1 MSKLTPLTWP
11 LSIQLRPLLHQG
23 IWQTVWTSL
32 MPFFHVPIHPSHR
45 KFFRFCFQNKFY
57 QFRAMPFGYDSAPC
71 IFTKLTRPIALFCRQ
86 KGIRILFYL
95 DDSLILAQSRDQSL
109 AHRDFVLD
117 LLASLGFL
125 VNLDKSDLTPT
136 KSSLFWGLL
145 WDTVAM
151 SSSLPLDKIAKL
163 VASALALLSRPAPSC
178 LSLQKFLGSTNFAS
192 VAVPRAHLNSRFF
205 LQCGSFF

>member
-1 MSKLTPLTWP
+1 MVKAS
-11 LSIQLRPLLHQG
+11 LRPG
-23 IWQTVWTSL
+23 DWAVSL
-32 MPFFHVPIHPSHR
+32 NLSDAFCHVPIHPCHR

-57 QFRAMPFGYDSAPC
+57 QFRAMPFGYNAAPR

-109 AHRDFVLD
+109 AHRDNVLD

-125 VNLDKSDLTPT
+125 AFLDKSDLTST

-205 LQCGSFF
+205 AMWIFFFNMQSLRR